1 MEYGKMKRITVLFGM
16 LSLGLSANAD
26 VNINWQTFAG
36 GLLHWE
42 ASNPPGGV
50 GDVLNSAGA
59 IWLLLWDQGGA
70 GIDPVGAD
78 PSLPTGDDVLL
89 LTDSSATGPT
99 FNRLDNNITSGLD
112 SGGGG
117 VSVPTAGTLDIYVRV
132 VNTTPANTAAP
143 FSYFDPSL
151 VGGSA
156 TAVPAFDPLVPPPP
170 LPTVVDILLGQS
182 FQQMVLI
189 PEPSTYA
196 LFGMGAFLLFLRR
209 KSSRE

>member
-1 MEYGKMKRITVLFGM
+1 MKRITMLFGM

-36 GLLHWE
+36 GMLHWE
-42 ASNPPGGV
+42 SPFPPTNPAT
-50 GDVLNSAGA
+50 DVLNSAGA
-59 IWLLLWDQGGA
+59 IWLLLWDQSGA
-70 GIDPVGAD
+70 GIDPVGGD

-89 LTDSSATGPT
+89 LTDNIATGPG
-99 FNRLDNNITSGLD
+99 FNRSDSNITSGLD

-117 VSVPTAGTLDIYVRV
+117 VSVPTTGVLDIYVRV

-156 TAVPAFDPLVPPPP
+156 TSVSAFDPLGGGPPVI
-170 LPTVVDILLGQS
+170 PTDVDINLGQS

>member
-1 MEYGKMKRITVLFGM
+1 MEYGKMKRITMLFGM
-16 LSLGLSANAD
+16 LSLGLSASAD
-26 VNINWQTFAG
+26 VNIRWLTLAG
-36 GLLHWE
+36 GVLHWE
-42 ASNPPGGV
+42 ANTPPVV
-50 GDVLNSAGA
+50 GDGLNSAGA
-59 IWLLLWDQGGA
+59 IWLLLWDQGGL
-70 GIDPVGAD
+70 GIDPVGGD

-89 LTDSSATGPT
+89 LTDNSATGPG
-99 FNRLDNNITSGLD
+99 FNRTDSNITSGLD

-117 VSVPTAGTLDIYVRV
+117 VTVPTTGVLDIYVRV
-132 VNTTPANTAAP
+132 VNLTPANTAAP

-156 TAVPAFDPLVPPPP
+156 TSVSAFDPLGGGPPVI
-170 LPTVVDILLGQS
+170 PTDVDINLGEG